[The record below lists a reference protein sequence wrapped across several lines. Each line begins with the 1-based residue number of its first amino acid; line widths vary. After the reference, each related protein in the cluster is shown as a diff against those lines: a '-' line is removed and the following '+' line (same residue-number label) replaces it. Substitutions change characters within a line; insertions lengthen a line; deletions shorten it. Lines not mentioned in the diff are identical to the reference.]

1 MKKKLLIAPAVVL
14 SVLAACAQPDP
25 QLQAEMSA
33 ETNISME
40 SGGNFESVDSSD
52 ASSAESQAGGDFTQL
67 QSVDGT
73 TVTETIGEGD
83 YVLTLDADVH
93 IPDASPQEGT
103 FAAKSLDLSAIEDA
117 LGNGET
123 LSPGSSGTRYT
134 SQDSSISF
142 FCSPPAPLVMPCLKI
157 RI

>member
-1 MKKKLLIAPAVVL
+1 MKKKLLIVPAVAL
-14 SVLAACAQPDP
+14 GILAACAQPDP

-123 LSPGSSGTRYT
+123 LSPNHQERVILLRTAVSA
-134 SQDSSISF
+134 F
-142 FCSPPAPLVMPCLKI
+142 LFPLAPLAMPCLKI